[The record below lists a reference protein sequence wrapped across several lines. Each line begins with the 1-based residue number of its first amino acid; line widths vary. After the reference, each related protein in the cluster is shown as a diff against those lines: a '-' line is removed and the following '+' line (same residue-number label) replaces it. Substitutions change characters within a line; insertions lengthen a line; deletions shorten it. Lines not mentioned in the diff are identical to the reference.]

1 MIYQLND
8 KNFEDEVI
16 KSDKPVI
23 VDFYADWC
31 GPCKMMTPIVSQIAG
46 ENMDTIKVCKLN
58 IDENTSTAMKYRV
71 LSIPTLVFFKGG
83 EMLGRIEG
91 AVPKSMVYQK
101 VQKYFG

>member
-8 KNFEDEVI
+8 GNFEEEVI
-16 KSDKPVI
+16 KNDKPVI

-46 ENMDTIKVCKLN
+46 ENIETIKVCKLN
-58 IDENTSTAMKYRV
+58 IDENTATAMKYRV

-91 AVPKSMVYQK
+91 AVPKSMVDQK

>member
-8 KNFEDEVI
+8 KNFEDEVM

-31 GPCKMMTPIVSQIAG
+31 GPCKMMAPVVSQIAG

-58 IDENTSTAMKYRV
+58 IDENTSTAMKYRI
-71 LSIPTLVFFKGG
+71 LSIPALVFFKGG
-83 EMLGRIEG
+83 EMMGRIEG
-91 AVPKSMVYQK
+91 AVPKSIVDQK
-101 VQKYFG
+101 AEKYFG

>member
-8 KNFEDEVI
+8 NNFEDEVI

-31 GPCKMMTPIVSQIAG
+31 GPCKMMAPIVSQIAD
-46 ENMDTIKVCKLN
+46 ENMDRIKVCKLN

-83 EMLGRIEG
+83 KMLGRIEG
-91 AVPKSMVYQK
+91 AVPKSMVDQK
-101 VQKYFG
+101 TEKYFG

>member
-83 EMLGRIEG
+83 EMLGRIVG
-91 AVPKSMVYQK
+91 AVSKSMVDQK

>member
-71 LSIPTLVFFKGG
+71 VSIPTLVFFKGG

-91 AVPKSMVYQK
+91 AVPKSMVDQK